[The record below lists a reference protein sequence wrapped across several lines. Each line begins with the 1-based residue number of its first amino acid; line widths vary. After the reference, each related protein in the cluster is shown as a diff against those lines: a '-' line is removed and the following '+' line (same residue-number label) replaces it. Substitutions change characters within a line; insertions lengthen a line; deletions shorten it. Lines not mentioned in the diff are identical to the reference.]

1 MKSKQHGF
9 IPSFWGYKMSMRR
22 AFAVT
27 LRALRKA
34 KGMSQ
39 DEFSEAMGRHYTSW
53 LENGNSSVTLDK
65 LVAIAAVLKIEPLV
79 MIALC
84 ESVRKGQSVQETMK
98 DALADA
104 DFLSQNGLLEAFQ
117 KEVERAQSTEGLSN
131 ESRQKLTEEKIEAL
145 LQAGLDQKNIAKN
158 LELSPATVSR
168 YCKKIREKNSI

>member
-1 MKSKQHGF
+1 
-9 IPSFWGYKMSMRR
+9 MSMRH

-65 LVAIAAVLKIEPLV
+65 LVAIAAVLKVEPLV

-84 ESVRKGQSVQETMK
+84 ESVRAGQPVQETMK
-98 DALADA
+98 GVLTATTL
-104 DFLSQNGLLEAFQ
+104 LSQNGLLEAFQ
-117 KEVERAQSTEGLSN
+117 KEVDRAQSTEGLSN
-131 ESRQKLTEEKIEAL
+131 ESRQKLTEKKIEAL

-158 LELSPATVSR
+158 LELSAATVSR
-168 YCKKIREKNSI
+168 YCKKIRERNSI

>member
-1 MKSKQHGF
+1 
-9 IPSFWGYKMSMRR
+9 MRR

-65 LVAIAAVLKIEPLV
+65 LVSIAGVLKVEPLV

-84 ESVRKGQSVQETMK
+84 ESVRKGQSVQETIRGV
-98 DALADA
+98 LADTA
-104 DFLSQNGLLEAFQ
+104 FLNQNGLLEAFQ
-117 KEVERAQSTEGLSN
+117 KEVERAQTTEGLSN

-145 LQAGLDQKNIAKN
+145 LRTGLNQKDIAKN
-158 LELSPATVSR
+158 LELSPATLSR
-168 YCKKIREKNSI
+168 YCKRIREKKHHF

>member
-1 MKSKQHGF
+1 
-9 IPSFWGYKMSMRR
+9 MRR

-65 LVAIAAVLKIEPLV
+65 VVAIAAVLKVEPLV

-84 ESVRKGQSVQETMK
+84 ESVRKGQSIQETMRG
-98 DALADA
+98 ALVDT
-104 DFLSQNGLLEAFQ
+104 DFLGQSGLLEAFQ
-117 KEVERAQSTEGLSN
+117 TEVDRAQSAERISN
-131 ESRQKLTEEKIEAL
+131 ETRQRLTEVKIEAL
-145 LQAGLDQKNIAKN
+145 LQAGLDQKTIAKN

-168 YCKKIREKNSI
+168 YCKKIREKNSL

>member
-1 MKSKQHGF
+1 
-9 IPSFWGYKMSMRR
+9 MSMRR

-65 LVAIAAVLKIEPLV
+65 LVSIAGVLKVEPLV

-84 ESVRKGQSVQETMK
+84 ESVRTGQSVQETIK
-98 DALADA
+98 GVLAA
-104 DFLSQNGLLEAFQ
+104 TTLLSQNGLLEAFQ
-117 KEVERAQSTEGLSN
+117 KEVDRAQATEGLSN
-131 ESRQKLTEEKIEAL
+131 ESRLQLTEKKIEAL
-145 LQAGLDQKNIAKN
+145 LQTGLDQKTIAKN
-158 LELSPATVSR
+158 LELSAATVSR
-168 YCKKIREKNSI
+168 YCKKIREKKSI

>member
-1 MKSKQHGF
+1 
-9 IPSFWGYKMSMRR
+9 MSMRR

-39 DEFSEAMGRHYTSW
+39 DEFSEALGRHYTSW

-65 LVAIAAVLKIEPLV
+65 LVAIAAVLQIEPLV

-84 ESVRKGQSVQETMK
+84 ESVRSGQSVQKTMEGV
-98 DALADA
+98 LAA
-104 DFLSQNGLLEAFQ
+104 TTLLSQNGLLEAFQ
-117 KEVERAQSTEGLSN
+117 KEADRAQSTEGLSN

-145 LQAGLDQKNIAKN
+145 LQTGLDQKNIAKN
-158 LELSPATVSR
+158 LKLSPATVSR
-168 YCKKIREKNSI
+168 YCKRIREKKQHF

>member
-1 MKSKQHGF
+1 M
-9 IPSFWGYKMSMRR
+9 PMRR

-65 LVAIAAVLKIEPLV
+65 LIGIAAVLKIEPLV

-84 ESVRKGQSVQETMK
+84 ESVRKGQSIQETMK
-98 DALADA
+98 GALADT
-104 DFLSQNGLLEAFQ
+104 DLLSQSGLLEAFQ
-117 KEVERAQSTEGLSN
+117 TEVDRAQSAERISN
-131 ESRQKLTEEKIEAL
+131 ETRQRLTEVKIEAL
-145 LQAGLDQKNIAKN
+145 LQAGLDQKTIAKN
-158 LELSPATVSR
+158 LELSRATVSR
-168 YCKKIREKNSI
+168 YCKKIREKNNI

>member
-65 LVAIAAVLKIEPLV
+65 VVAIAAVLKVEPLV
-79 MIALC
+79 MVALC
-84 ESVRKGQSVQETMK
+84 ESVRTGQSVQETMK
-98 DALADA
+98 GVLVATTL
-104 DFLSQNGLLEAFQ
+104 LSQNGLLEAFQ
-117 KEVERAQSTEGLSN
+117 KEVERAQSTEGLTN

-145 LQAGLDQKNIAKN
+145 LEAGLDQKSIAKN

-168 YCKKIREKNSI
+168 YCKKIRERNSI

>member
-9 IPSFWGYKMSMRR
+9 IPSFWGCKMSMRR

-84 ESVRKGQSVQETMK
+84 ESVRSGQSVQETMK
-98 DALADA
+98 GVLVATTL
-104 DFLSQNGLLEAFQ
+104 LSQNGLLEAFQ
-117 KEVERAQSTEGLSN
+117 KEVDRAQATEGLSN
-131 ESRQKLTEEKIEAL
+131 ESRLKLTEEKIEAL
-145 LQAGLDQKNIAKN
+145 LQTGLDQKTIAKN

-168 YCKKIREKNSI
+168 YCKRIREKNSI

>member
-1 MKSKQHGF
+1 MPMK
-9 IPSFWGYKMSMRR
+9 R

-65 LVAIAAVLKIEPLV
+65 VVAIAAVLKIEPLV

-84 ESVRKGQSVQETMK
+84 ESVRKGHSIEETMK
-98 DALADA
+98 GALADT
-104 DFLSQNGLLEAFQ
+104 DLLGQSGLLEAFQ
-117 KEVERAQSTEGLSN
+117 TEVERAQSTEGLSN
-131 ESRQKLTEEKIEAL
+131 ESRQKLTEEKIQAL
-145 LQAGLDQKNIAKN
+145 LQSGMDQKNIAKS

-168 YCKKIREKNSI
+168 YCKKIRAKK

>member
-65 LVAIAAVLKIEPLV
+65 VVAIAAVLKVEPLV

-84 ESVRKGQSVQETMK
+84 ESVRKGQSIQETMRG
-98 DALADA
+98 ALVDT
-104 DFLSQNGLLEAFQ
+104 DFLGQSGLLEAFQ
-117 KEVERAQSTEGLSN
+117 TEVDRAQSAERISN
-131 ESRQKLTEEKIEAL
+131 ETRQRLTEVKIEAL
-145 LQAGLDQKNIAKN
+145 LQAGLDQKTIAKN

-168 YCKKIREKNSI
+168 YCKKIREKNSL